1 MNLQLLQQELTRDEG
16 CKFSPYA
23 DTRGIQ
29 TVGIGHNLQASP
41 IDLPF
46 PLNQAQVT
54 LIFSKDIQ
62 NVFDALDAKL
72 PWWRSL
78 DEVRQRVVANMC
90 FNMGINTLL
99 TFKNTLAAMSLGNY
113 EQAANGMR
121 NSTWAKQVGQ
131 RAARLSTA
139 MQTGVMP
146 S

>member
-1 MNLQLLQQELTRDEG
+1 MNIQLLQQELTRDEG
-16 CKFSPYA
+16 CKFMPYK
-23 DTRGIQ
+23 DSMGIN
-29 TVGIGHNLQASP
+29 TIGIGHNLQASP

-46 PLNQAQVT
+46 PLTQAQVT

-62 NVFDALDAKL
+62 NVFDALDAKIT
-72 PWWRSL
+72 WWRSL
-78 DEVRQRVVANMC
+78 DEVRQRVVVNMC

-99 TFKNTLAAMSLGNY
+99 TFKNTLASMSLGNY

-121 NSTWAKQVGQ
+121 NSAWFKQVGQ
-131 RAARLSTA
+131 RAVRLSNA